1 MKNPNV
7 QIVDFLQLAGATSIA
22 VASTGTVYLFSYPTQ
37 KGASFAFEYQFASGG
52 AVDVKLELE
61 QGNELLTAAQEA
73 LSNAN
78 YVVPED
84 AAVFDAQVAD
94 KLVHIKA
101 YAPAATGYVRLKL
114 TGQGSNA
121 ATTTITRARMTL
133 VKTV

>member
-1 MKNPNV
+1 MVNPNM
-7 QIVDFLQLAGATSIA
+7 QLVDFLKLEG
-22 VASTGTVYLFSYPTQ
+22 VASKTVAGTGVVYTYLYPVEM
-37 KGASFAFEYQFASGG
+37 GASYSFEYMFSSGG
-52 AVDVKLELE
+52 AVDVKIDLE
-61 QGNELLTAAQEA
+61 QGNVLLTAAQEG
-73 LSNAN
+73 LVSAN

-84 AAVFDAQVAD
+84 AATFDAQVND

-133 VKTV
+133 VQTV

>member
-7 QIVDFLQLAGATSIA
+7 QIIDFLKLAGVTAITVNA
-22 VASTGTVYLFSYPTQ
+22 TGTVWTYSYPTQ
-37 KGASFAFEYQFASGG
+37 KGVSFAFEYQFASGG

-73 LSNAN
+73 LANAN

>member
-7 QIVDFLQLAGATSIA
+7 QIVDFLKLEGVTSKT
-22 VASTGTVYLFSYPTQ
+22 VNGTGTVYLFSYPTQ
-37 KGASFAFEYQFASGG
+37 KGVSYAFEYQFSSGG

-61 QGNELLTAAQEA
+61 QGNELLTAAQEGS
-73 LSNAN
+73 SNAN

-84 AAVFDAQVAD
+84 AATFDAQVND
-94 KLVHIKA
+94 KLVHVKA

-121 ATTTITRARMTL
+121 ATTAITRARMTL
-133 VKTV
+133 VQTV

>member
-1 MKNPNV
+1 MVNPNM
-7 QIVDFLQLAGATSIA
+7 QLVDFLKLEGVVSKTVAGTA
-22 VASTGTVYLFSYPTQ
+22 VVYTYSYPSQ
-37 KGASFAFEYQFASGG
+37 KGVSFAFEYQFASGG

-61 QGNELLTAAQEA
+61 QGNELLTAAQEG
-73 LSNAN
+73 LTNAN

-84 AAVFDAQVAD
+84 AATFDAQVND

-114 TGQGSNA
+114 TGQGLNA

-133 VKTV
+133 VQTV

>member
-7 QIVDFLQLAGATSIA
+7 QIIDFLKLEGVTSKA
-22 VASTGTVYLFSYPTQ
+22 VAGTGNAWTFSYPSQ
-37 KGASFAFEYQFASGG
+37 KGVSFAFEYQFASAG

-61 QGNELLTAAQEA
+61 QGNELLTAAQEG
-73 LSNAN
+73 LTNAN

-84 AAVFDAQVAD
+84 AATFDAQVND

-114 TGQGSNA
+114 TGQGLNA

-133 VKTV
+133 VQTV

>member
-7 QIVDFLQLAGATSIA
+7 QVVDFLKLEGVTSKVVNA
-22 VASTGTVYLFSYPTQ
+22 TGTVYLYTYPTE
-37 KGASFAFEYQFASGG
+37 KGVSYAFEYQFSSGG

-61 QGNELLTAAQEA
+61 QGNEQLTAAQEGA
-73 LSNAN
+73 SSAN

-84 AAVFDAQVAD
+84 AATFDAQVND
-94 KLVHIKA
+94 KNVHIKA

-121 ATTTITRARMTL
+121 ATTAITRARMTMI
-133 VKTV
+133 KAA